1 MKKGIQNVSKLKF
14 SKISS
19 RVNCIINTVSV
30 TVNTV
35 TNLNLAFKEEVI
47 NEIKFIEDIEGNELL
62 EQSLLENKIFY
73 S

>member
-1 MKKGIQNVSKLKF
+1 MKKGVQNISKLKS